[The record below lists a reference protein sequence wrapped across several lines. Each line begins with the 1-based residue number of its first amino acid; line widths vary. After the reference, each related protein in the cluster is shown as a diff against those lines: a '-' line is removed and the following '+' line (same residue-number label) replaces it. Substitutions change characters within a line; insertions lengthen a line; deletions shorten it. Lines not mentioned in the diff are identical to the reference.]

1 VSEGCGFTTEREGRE
16 FDKEAR
22 KAGGRAEVCIQ
33 GFEAINSRK
42 GYDIGNYWGRCLLF
56 DYLCSKENCY
66 SRMRIGVKLTR
77 TVGEPGA
84 RWYGQGEIRK
94 RTLRGV
100 VYCFT
105 IRKPGRQEK
114 SNTVREK

>member
-1 VSEGCGFTTEREGRE
+1 MRKPGRQEEGLRVQRFRVRQKEPSVTFTT
-16 FDKEAR
+16 
-22 KAGGRAEVCIQ
+22 
-33 GFEAINSRK
+33 
-42 GYDIGNYWGRCLLF
+42 GNYWGRCLLF

-94 RTLRGV
+94 RTLGGV

-114 SNTVREK
+114 SNTVREKYGRDVV